1 MANDWRTNMMQ
12 AQTADGVV
20 LAGNPQLMNSV
31 KDWET
36 NMRNAWTKDGLK
48 VVGIAESGWI
58 ISGEGSPDIYTVGRV
73 GTIYIDTDTGNKY
86 ECTGTQVVEG
96 VTTYTWTPFYMPV
109 KGIVAEGSQGWVSGD
124 DVWQALQQ
132 NVIYREW

>member
-1 MANDWRTNMMQ
+1 MTNDWRSNMMQ
-12 AQTADGVV
+12 AQTPGGVV
-20 LAGNPQLMNSV
+20 LAGNPQLMQGV

-58 ISGEGSPDIYTVGRV
+58 ISGDGVPTEYTVGRV

-96 VTTYTWTPFYMPV
+96 VTTYIWTPFYMPV

-124 DVWQALQQ
+124 DVWKALQQ
-132 NVIYREW
+132 NITFREF